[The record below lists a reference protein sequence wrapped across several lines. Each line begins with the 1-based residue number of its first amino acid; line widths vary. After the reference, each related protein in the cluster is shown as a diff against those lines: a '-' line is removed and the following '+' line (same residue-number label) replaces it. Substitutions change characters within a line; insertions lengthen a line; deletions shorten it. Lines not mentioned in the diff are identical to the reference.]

1 MATGNAKADVP
12 IFEFRFP
19 RTLHTR
25 RCRARLPSRF
35 TPSVTAMPRRYLAH
49 GSEVDAQQHGH
60 DHEPPD
66 EHRYRNIDLG
76 QAHVA
81 QQVERPGHGTAER
94 HACHDAQGNP

>member
-1 MATGNAKADVP
+1 MPGTASQPVHAQRDGDAAPVP
-12 IFEFRFP
+12 GD
-19 RTLHTR
+19 
-25 RCRARLPSRF
+25 
-35 TPSVTAMPRRYLAH
+35 LAH